1 MMKVE
6 KSVIIK
12 KPVAE
17 VFAYSRNNDNL
28 TKWQNDVESVQMIKG
43 PDDVVGSHFIEV
55 RKFIGQEMKT
65 TMEIT
70 AFKENEKWAA
80 KVIKGPVPFD
90 VTVTYASVPEGTKF
104 TTVVE
109 GEPKGFFKLA
119 EKKVASS
126 LEKSLEENLN
136 RLKTLLEDT

>member
-1 MMKVE
+1 MKVE

-17 VFAYSRNNDNL
+17 VFAYVQNNENS
-28 TKWQNDVESVQMIKG
+28 TKWQSGVVSMQMDEG
-43 PDDVVGSHFIEV
+43 PDNVVGSRYTEV
-55 RKFIGQEMKT
+55 RKFLGKEMRT

-70 AFKENEKWAA
+70 AFTENVKWAA
-80 KVIKGPVPFD
+80 KVIKGQVLYE
-90 VTVTYASVPEGTKF
+90 VTMTYAAVPEGTKI

-119 EKKVASS
+119 ENLVVSG
-126 LEKSLEENLN
+126 LEKSLEEDQN
-136 RLKTLLEDT
+136 RLKTLLEGT

>member
-1 MMKVE
+1 MKVE

-17 VFAYSRNNDNL
+17 VFTYSQDNDNS
-28 TKWQNDVESVQMIKG
+28 TKWQDGVESVQMIKG
-43 PDDVVGSHFIEV
+43 PDNVVGSQYTEV

-70 AFKENEKWAA
+70 AFKKNEKWAG
-80 KVIKGPVPFD
+80 KVIKGPVPYE
-90 VTVTYASVPEGTKF
+90 VTMTYTAVPEGTKI
-104 TTVVE
+104 TTVVV

-119 EKKVASS
+119 ENMVAST
-126 LEKSLEENLN
+126 LDKSLEEDLN
-136 RLKTLLEDT
+136 RLKTLLEGT